1 MSNET
6 AIRLGATEDTGQ
18 VLPLVAVGLVLV
30 VGMVVLVVTVGQV
43 VDERARAR
51 TAADAAALAGAAS
64 GSAAAEQVAVENGAV
79 LEEYEA
85 VGSDVLVRVSVG
97 RARADAR
104 AVSTRSIEGY
114 SGDGG

>member
-1 MSNET
+1 MPKMT
-6 AIRLGATEDTGQ
+6 GIRSGENHDSGQ
-18 VLPLVAVGLVLV
+18 VLPVVAMGLVLV
-30 VGMVVLVVTVGQV
+30 VGLVVLVATVGQV

-51 TAADAAALAGAAS
+51 TAADAAALAGAAG

-85 VGSDVLVRVSVG
+85 VGSDVLVRVRVG

-104 AVSTRSIEGY
+104 AATTWAIEGY
-114 SGDGG
+114 SGGGG